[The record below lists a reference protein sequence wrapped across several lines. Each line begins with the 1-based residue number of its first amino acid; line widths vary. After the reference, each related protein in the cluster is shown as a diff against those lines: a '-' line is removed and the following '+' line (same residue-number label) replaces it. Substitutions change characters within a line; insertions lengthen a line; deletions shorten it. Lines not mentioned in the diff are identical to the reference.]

1 VRFVADTIDGVVM
14 KWLVGASDGVQAAL
28 D

>member
-14 KWLVGASDGVQAAL
+14 KWLVGANDGVQAAL
-28 D
+28 E